1 MINLSRVLVIK
12 RDGREERFDVGK
24 LRKSIEKA
32 LRYAGIND
40 SVDELLENIINDIS
54 SFIKKNNSL
63 KVKATDISEFV
74 EKALVSKII
83 ENPSYEKA
91 ARAYVLGRIY
101 NHVFGKGSWEKF
113 YELDEKFTYTALRV
127 LNSRYLRKD
136 PKTGRILETPKMLMW
151 RVAESIAKAEDRSK
165 RDYWAKKFFEVLI
178 NRKFIPNSPTLMNA
192 GTRLGILSAC
202 FVIPV
207 RDSMVTERGD
217 GIYDAVR
224 AQAIIFQQGGG
235 TGFNFSELRPKGDV
249 VASTSGVASGPLSF
263 MKIFDLNT
271 EVIKQGGRRRGAN
284 MGVLHIWHSDIRDF
298 IKAKSGKLKDVHLQ
312 NFNISVGVYDYFM
325 HAIRDDAKVPLI
337 NPRKT
342 SIDGSTNSLKYAI
355 VWARHY
361 MSEEWV
367 QEIILKELEE
377 RGGSVPLDE
386 SLIITWDEA
395 LVIAESEDAITDWV
409 SAHELFEEIVSSA
422 WDSGDPGL
430 LFIDTI
436 NRRHPTW
443 YLGKIN
449 ATNPCVSED
458 TLILTPKGWRK
469 AKELFEEAKLK
480 GVATGVEVDEELLG
494 EGGETL
500 AYKTRLVT
508 AIGEEPIYITGN
520 GNELKLLVPK
530 AVDAWVWHVGKK
542 PALRVKTKEGFEIT
556 VTYDH
561 KFLTPEG
568 WKKAKELKPGD
579 RILIGRLHPAML
591 SNTVKGSIDLDE
603 DIAFALGWLI
613 GDGTVNEHYV
623 AWFFGKEDT
632 VAEERVRRGIAKLG
646 GNPLSHTYMLSK
658 SEYKIQYNRTSKVYR
673 NVMKLLGCTLAKSR
687 ERRLPEI
694 VWRLSPHALA
704 AFLRGLFT
712 ADGYVDQDKAIRLTS
727 ASKKLIQEV
736 QILLTTF
743 GITSIIY
750 ERPYQSASNYVT
762 KNGENKVYKSKGYY
776 ELIIKGYSRKIFKQ
790 VIGFESIKKMEKLSL
805 AKTKMDDVWATIES
819 VESAGLIDFYDFTV
833 PGTHNYIADGLVNH
847 NCGEEPLLE
856 WESCNLGS
864 INLEKYVTLRD
875 GKPTIDWDSLAKDVR
890 IAVRFL
896 DNVITVA
903 KYPLEQLKQAAQRTR
918 KVGLGV
924 MGWAHTLIK
933 LGIPFDSVDALY
945 LAYHLAEWI
954 AYNAYLA
961 SIELAKEKGT
971 FPAWNPELYRPH
983 WWTVMPL
990 EKMLK
995 IAGIKNRP
1003 SDNVL
1008 RIIKS
1013 RPKVDWRI
1021 VEDGMKRYG
1030 LRNAALLS
1038 IAPTGT
1044 ISIIAGTSSGIEPV
1058 FALAFI
1064 RVVTV
1069 GTFIEVN
1076 PLFLEKL
1083 AEYGLDEPEVL
1094 KTIAETGTIA
1104 HNPFMPKPLRKV
1116 FRTAHDIEPIWH
1128 VLHQAVWQ
1136 QWVDA
1141 GVSKTVNMRAEATKE
1156 DVRKVYIL
1164 AWALGCKGITIYRD
1178 KSKSRQV
1185 IYFGVKLS
1193 KELVKRGAMIP
1204 EKETISEKI
1213 STGKPT
1219 LSELSKE
1226 STTYVTESK
1235 GDSGVMVKE
1244 GRTSSE
1250 GIKYRLAPQPIRL
1263 KDGDMG
1269 DCTTCEY

>member
-1 MINLSRVLVIK
+1 MININRILVIK
-12 RDGREERFDVGK
+12 RNGKEERFDIGK
-24 LRKSIEKA
+24 LRKSIEKV
-32 LRYAGIND
+32 LRYANIND
-40 SVDELLENIINDIS
+40 SLDEVIESVINDIS
-54 SFIKKNNSL
+54 SFVKKNNSL
-63 KVKATDISEFV
+63 KVKSTDIAEFV

-83 ENPSYEKA
+83 ENPFYEKA

-101 NHVFGKGSWEKF
+101 NHVFGKGSWKKF
-113 YELDEKFTYTALRV
+113 DELDERFAYTALRV

-136 PKTGRILETPKMLMW
+136 PKTGRIIETPKMLMW
-151 RVAESIAKAEDRSK
+151 RVAKSIAEAEDESK
-165 RDYWAKKFFEVLI
+165 RDYWAKKFFELLI

-284 MGVLHIWHSDIRDF
+284 MGVLHVWHSDIRDF

-325 HAIRDDAKVPLI
+325 HAIKDDAKVPLI

-355 VWARHY
+355 VWARY
-361 MSEEWV
+361 YINEEWV
-367 QEIILKELEE
+367 QEIILKELEK

-395 LVIAESEDAITDWV
+395 LAIAESEDAITDWV

-449 ATNPCVSED
+449 ATNPC
-458 TLILTPKGWRK
+458 
-469 AKELFEEAKLK
+469 
-480 GVATGVEVDEELLG
+480 
-494 EGGETL
+494 
-500 AYKTRLVT
+500 
-508 AIGEEPIYITGN
+508 
-520 GNELKLLVPK
+520 
-530 AVDAWVWHVGKK
+530 
-542 PALRVKTKEGFEIT
+542 
-556 VTYDH
+556 
-561 KFLTPEG
+561 
-568 WKKAKELKPGD
+568 
-579 RILIGRLHPAML
+579 
-591 SNTVKGSIDLDE
+591 
-603 DIAFALGWLI
+603 
-613 GDGTVNEHYV
+613 
-623 AWFFGKEDT
+623 
-632 VAEERVRRGIAKLG
+632 
-646 GNPLSHTYMLSK
+646 
-658 SEYKIQYNRTSKVYR
+658 
-673 NVMKLLGCTLAKSR
+673 
-687 ERRLPEI
+687 
-694 VWRLSPHALA
+694 
-704 AFLRGLFT
+704 
-712 ADGYVDQDKAIRLTS
+712 
-727 ASKKLIQEV
+727 
-736 QILLTTF
+736 
-743 GITSIIY
+743 
-750 ERPYQSASNYVT
+750 
-762 KNGENKVYKSKGYY
+762 
-776 ELIIKGYSRKIFKQ
+776 
-790 VIGFESIKKMEKLSL
+790 
-805 AKTKMDDVWATIES
+805 
-819 VESAGLIDFYDFTV
+819 
-833 PGTHNYIADGLVNH
+833 
-847 NCGEEPLLE
+847 GEEPLLE

-864 INLEKYVTLRD
+864 INLEKYVTLKD
-875 GKPTIDWDSLAKDVR
+875 GKPTIDWDALAKDVKV
-890 IAVRFL
+890 AVRFL
-896 DNVITVA
+896 DNVISVA
-903 KYPLEQLKQAAQRTR
+903 KYPLKQLAQAAQRTR
-918 KVGLGV
+918 KIGLGV

-945 LAYHLAEWI
+945 LAYYLAEWI

-971 FPAWNPELYRPH
+971 FPAWDPELYRPH
-983 WWTVMPL
+983 WWTAMPL

-995 IAGIKNRP
+995 IAGIKDKP
-1003 SDNVL
+1003 SSNVL
-1008 RIIKS
+1008 RIINS
-1013 RPKVDWRI
+1013 RPKVDWRT
-1021 VEDGMKRYG
+1021 VEEGMKKYG

-1044 ISIIAGTSSGIEPV
+1044 ISIIAGTSSGIEPI

-1104 HNPFMPKPLRKV
+1104 HNPFMPKPLRRV

-1156 DVRKVYIL
+1156 DVRRVYIL

-1193 KELVKRGAMIP
+1193 KELVKRGAMVP
-1204 EKETISEKI
+1204 ERESISEKVTA
-1213 STGKPT
+1213 SKP
-1219 LSELSKE
+1219 LSEFSKE
-1226 STTYVTESK
+1226 SSTAYIV
-1235 GDSGVMVKE
+1235 E
-1244 GRTSSE
+1244 GREGSSVERHASSE
-1250 GIKYRLAPQPIRL
+1250 GARYRLAPQPIKL
-1263 KDGDMG
+1263 KDGDIG
-1269 DCTTCEY
+1269 DCSTCEY